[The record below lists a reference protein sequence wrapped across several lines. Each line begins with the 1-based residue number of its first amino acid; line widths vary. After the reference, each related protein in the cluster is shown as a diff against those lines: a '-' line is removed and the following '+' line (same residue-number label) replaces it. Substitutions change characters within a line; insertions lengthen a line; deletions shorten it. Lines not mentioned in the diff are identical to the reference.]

1 VNFSPVLTT
10 SEDAGPAIPAA
21 AKDSKEDLTSKDVLE
36 LLKEMDGLP
45 ADM

>member
-10 SEDAGPAIPAA
+10 SEDAGPAIPK